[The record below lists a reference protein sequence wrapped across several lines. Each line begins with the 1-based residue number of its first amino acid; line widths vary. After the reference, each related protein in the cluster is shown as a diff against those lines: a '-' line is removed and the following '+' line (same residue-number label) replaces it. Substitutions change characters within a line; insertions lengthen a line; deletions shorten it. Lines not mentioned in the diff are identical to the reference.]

1 MRFFDVNV
9 LGRYQGGAIT
19 ATSGNGNTAFS
30 ETVDFSYQSSGQ
42 DLDGDTVIL
51 GREFDSEQEF
61 DSLVILQNN
70 FKNVSIWRKET
81 EVSSWENITS
91 SFVITESADHQ
102 SHFYK
107 SASIIKFYSLEIRI
121 PDTVVADQEKECG
134 CIMAFTELGNLIKFT
149 DIDTQ
154 KKFKQKKMEL
164 DAGGIVVVNK
174 GSWWTFK
181 IKSKYIS
188 DQATVD
194 LITTIQN
201 LGREFFIWINSGYE
215 SAMVEVEPYR
225 FNDFIKC
232 VHTGTPNPG
241 FYKNYLN
248 SVFEDGLQFEQTGQ
262 IK

>member
-1 MRFFDVNV
+1 MRFFDINV
-9 LGRYQGGAIT
+9 LGRYQGGTIS

-42 DLDGDTVIL
+42 DTDGDVVIL
-51 GREFDSEQEF
+51 NRTFDTEQEF
-61 DSLVILQNN
+61 DSLVILANN
-70 FKNVSIWRKET
+70 FKNLSIWRKET
-81 EVSSWENITS
+81 ELSSFEDITS
-91 SFVITESADHQ
+91 LASVTESKDEA

-107 SASIIKFYSLEIRI
+107 FPSIVKFFELEIRV
-121 PDTVVADQEKECG
+121 PDTVVSDEEKQCG
-134 CIMAFTELGNLIKFT
+134 CIMAFTEIGNLLKFT

-164 DAGGIVVVNK
+164 DAGGVVVVNK

-181 IKSKYIS
+181 VKSKYIS
-188 DQATVD
+188 DQASVD
-194 LITTIQN
+194 IINAIQN

-215 SAMVEVEPYR
+215 VAKVEVEPYR

-232 VHTGTPNPG
+232 VYTGTPNPG

-248 SVFEDGLQFEQTGQ
+248 SVYEDGLNFEQTGQ